1 MIVSRP
7 AAVVA
12 AAVFVLAAC
21 SPGGGGATTRPTG
34 TAAASAAPTQAATP
48 TAAPTATAAPSASAG
63 ATVCDNLP
71 AQAAGDLLET
81 ICERGKILVAT
92 DPAYPPQS
100 ELLPDGTF
108 EGFDIDTAN
117 AIGERLGV
125 DVQFE
130 TPNFDEVVAG
140 GWGGRFDI
148 SVGSVTVT
156 TPREAVLSFT
166 QPYYY
171 TPAQM
176 AATEAS
182 GITTLEGLAGK
193 TICVAEATTYFDWL
207 NGTLELAGGAPEPA
221 TPIEAE
227 VTTFSTD
234 TECADAV
241 VAGRTEFE
249 GWLTSS
255 TTLDNSIESGA
266 PFVLVGDPVFYEPLA
281 VAIDK
286 AGPEHAAL
294 LSALDE
300 IIGALHEDGTLS
312 ESSMNWF
319 NGLDLTKS
327 E

>member
-1 MIVSRP
+1 MFSIRP
-7 AAVVA
+7 TAFLAVALLLTACAA
-12 AAVFVLAAC
+12 
-21 SPGGGGATTRPTG
+21 PGATIRP
-34 TAAASAAPTQAATP
+34 SVAPTIAATSAPTSAP
-48 TAAPTATAAPSASAG
+48 TAAPTATAAATTICAG
-63 ATVCDNLP
+63 LAP
-71 AQAAGDLLET
+71 QAAGDLLET
-81 ICERGKILVAT
+81 ICEAGVIRVAT

-117 AIGERLGV
+117 EIGARLGV

-140 GWGGRFDI
+140 NWAERFDI
-148 SVGSVTVT
+148 SVGSVTIT
-156 TPREAVLSFT
+156 APREEILSFT

-193 TICVAEATTYFDWL
+193 TVCVGETTTYFDWL
-207 NGTLELAGGAPEPA
+207 NGTLLLVGSPEPA
-221 TPIEAE
+221 TPPDG
-227 VTTFSTD
+227 VLSTTFSTD

-241 VAGRTEFE
+241 IAGRTDFE

-255 TTLDNSIESGA
+255 TTLDASIEGGA
-266 PFVLVGDPVFYEPLA
+266 PFVLVGDPVFYEALA
-281 VAIDK
+281 VGLDK
-286 AGPEHAAL
+286 AGPPHDLLLAAIDDILGEMHA
-294 LSALDE
+294 
-300 IIGALHEDGTLS
+300 DGTLS
-312 ESSMNWF
+312 ASSMEWF
-319 NGLDLTKS
+319 NGLDLTTS